1 MCSNFSNHEHL
12 SSAGDQLLNIPN
24 LPGSSLEFVK
34 RNSIAIICWIFSKV
48 TCMQTVWIFWKM
60 FRFHHLSH
68 LNVGYLFYYRRI
80 LKSEII
86 REWRVWKLKTKSH
99 SSITGPTTFFSRII
113 NAQVRNLSLNIFKFS
128 DEKGYDIKTFNCC
141 GINLSTMYSD
151 CLQFYSGRD
160 LSTFIII

>member
-1 MCSNFSNHEHL
+1 MFSEKSCSSLFHDYETLIVYSNFSNRENL

-48 TCMQTVWIFWKM
+48 TCMQTVWIFRKM

-80 LKSEII
+80 LNRILNSEII
-86 REWRVWKLKTKSH
+86 REWRVWKLKTESH
-99 SSITGPTTFFSRII
+99 LSITGPTTFLWE
-113 NAQVRNLSLNIFKFS
+113 LSMHKS
-128 DEKGYDIKTFNCC
+128 
-141 GINLSTMYSD
+141 GI
-151 CLQFYSGRD
+151 CP
-160 LSTFIII
+160 